1 MRDLDALLGS
11 LVNIDREGLIAILS
25 SEAEGA
31 ERLAEHGRSRTPS
44 QRAKKREAVERVAR
58 IKRMLLFM
66 QHGET
71 APGMSDAD
79 LNLCK
84 SLQERLRG
92 RAQK

>member
-1 MRDLDALLGS
+1 MRDLDALLSS
-11 LVNIDREGLIAILS
+11 LVNVDRESLIAILF

-44 QRAKKREAVERVAR
+44 QRAKKREAFERVAR

-71 APGMSDAD
+71 APDMSEAD
-79 LNLCK
+79 LNRCK
-84 SLQERLRG
+84 SLEERLRG
-92 RAQK
+92 RAQQ